1 MRIVAVFAGSQA
13 EALCRTMKHR
23 LSIMIFKKLNDSFNQ
38 LRGINLHFKQ
48 IVRRTCITPSV
59 LSSHSP
65 PLPLT
70 ILPIPE
76 VPATISLP
84 SSIMSAF
91 VQATIIGTPA
101 KL

>member
-1 MRIVAVFAGSQA
+1 MRVVAVFADSPA
-13 EALCRTMKHR
+13 VAWCRTMKHR
-23 LSIMIFKKLNDSFNQ
+23 LSIMICYTISF
-38 LRGINLHFKQ
+38 IEVHEVNLHFKQ

-70 ILPIPE
+70 ILPIPD
-76 VPATISLP
+76 VPAAISLP

-101 KL
+101 EL

>member
-1 MRIVAVFAGSQA
+1 MPVVAVFAGSQA
-13 EALCRTMKHR
+13 EGLYRTTKHR
-23 LSIMIFKKLNDSFNQ
+23 LSVMAFNEFSEAY
-38 LRGINLHFKQ
+38 GINSHFKQ

-70 ILPIPE
+70 ILPIPD
-76 VPATISLP
+76 VPATMSLP
-84 SSIMSAF
+84 SSIRSAF
-91 VQATIIGTPA
+91 VQATIIGIPA